1 MPSFGPRGVLLVPTL
16 VSTLVSALLYGLAFP
31 PFGSHLLAWVALG
44 PLLLAIRAAGLRAAL
59 GLAWL
64 WLLVMAWTVGDAL
77 PRAVAVYF
85 EQPTL
90 FGIGFAIALFS
101 LHGAPYYMAFAA
113 WYRALRHWESPFFPL
128 ATGAAWVGAELGRV
142 KFLTGNPWALAGYS
156 QMHATSLI
164 QIADVTGVYG
174 VSFVLVAVNAALVEL
189 WLSRTRGPHA
199 RRVAIGGAVLVG
211 AMALLAFAYGRFR
224 LAGSEAASSGAPA
237 VPIAIVQGNLDVGSQ
252 WRPDLYGRNLDTYLR
267 LTDRVLRDG
276 HPALVL
282 WPESAMTFFLD
293 DEPLYRRAIGRV
305 LSAGGVELLA
315 GGPRAAGQP
324 PQYFNSAFLLN
335 PAGDVAG
342 RYDKQYL
349 LPFAEY
355 FPFARLDFLN
365 RRFGRARVFTPG
377 TPTPP
382 LPTAA
387 GSAGI
392 LICNEAL
399 FPEIAAARVRQG
411 AAYLVNLANDSWLG
425 DRKYAVRVF
434 DIILLRAVEQRRYLV
449 RVSTS
454 GPSAIVDP
462 WGRIRAATALETQ
475 TTTAGA
481 IAPSHDHTL
490 YYRVGDLFAYACTA
504 AALVALL
511 ARARRLRR

>member
-1 MPSFGPRGVLLVPTL
+1 
-16 VSTLVSALLYGLAFP
+16 
-31 PFGSHLLAWVALG
+31 
-44 PLLLAIRAAGLRAAL
+44 
-59 GLAWL
+59 
-64 WLLVMAWTVGDAL
+64 
-77 PRAVAVYF
+77 
-85 EQPTL
+85 
-90 FGIGFAIALFS
+90 
-101 LHGAPYYMAFAA
+101 
-113 WYRALRHWESPFFPL
+113 
-128 ATGAAWVGAELGRV
+128 
-142 KFLTGNPWALAGYS
+142 
-156 QMHATSLI
+156 
-164 QIADVTGVYG
+164 
-174 VSFVLVAVNAALVEL
+174 
-189 WLSRTRGPHA
+189 
-199 RRVAIGGAVLVG
+199 
-211 AMALLAFAYGRFR
+211 
-224 LAGSEAASSGAPA
+224 
-237 VPIAIVQGNLDVGSQ
+237 
-252 WRPDLYGRNLDTYLR
+252 
-267 LTDRVLRDG
+267 
-276 HPALVL
+276 
-282 WPESAMTFFLD
+282 MTFFLD

-449 RVSTS
+449 RASTS